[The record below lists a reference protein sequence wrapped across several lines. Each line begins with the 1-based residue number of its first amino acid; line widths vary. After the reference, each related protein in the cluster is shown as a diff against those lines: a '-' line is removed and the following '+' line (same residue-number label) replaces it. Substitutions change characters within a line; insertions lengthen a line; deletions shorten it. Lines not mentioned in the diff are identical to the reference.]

1 MFNFI
6 PCGSE
11 TSNYTAEGKPNAALV
26 QRQKKAAVA
35 STVGK
40 WKAFKGSL
48 VVHAVCGR
56 DLLIADSSTSDPFC
70 KMTFMGT
77 KVQTKKIKSTLDPNW
92 KEMFTLP
99 VNINTSVISHS
110 NSVN

>member
-11 TSNYTAEGKPNAALV
+11 TSNYTAEGKPNAALI

-48 VVHAVCGR
+48 VVHTVCGR
-56 DLLIADSSTSDPFC
+56 DLLIADSSTSNPFC

-77 KVQTKKIKSTLDPNW
+77 KVQTKKIKST
-92 KEMFTLP
+92 
-99 VNINTSVISHS
+99 
-110 NSVN
+110 